1 VRLANLVLSLL
12 ATTAGVTGVPAVA
25 ATPQIPVPPETQAA
39 KPAQEE
45 PTRPSFAEWLDGVR
59 QEALARGIRQEIVDQ
74 ALSDIAEPM
83 PVILERDRAQAET
96 VFSLEKYIQRRLT
109 PKLVKA
115 GRDAFASHREVLGRI
130 EQKYGV
136 PPTVVTAIWGIESN
150 YGVFP
155 GVRPIIAA
163 LATLAWDPRRSAL
176 FRRELF
182 DALEILNRGDIEFS
196 HLRGSWAGAMGQ
208 VQFMP
213 SSYLQFAE
221 DYDGDG
227 RKDIWATPGDV
238 FASIANYLKGHGW
251 KAGESWGRAV
261 KVAPEVARRI
271 TNEVD
276 RRNVG
281 CRATRD
287 MTVVLPVKR
296 WQELGVRLPNGK
308 ALPASTPAAALV
320 SGTTQH
326 YLVYSNYDA
335 LLEYN
340 CAHSYA
346 ITVGVLAD
354 RIGSTAPI
362 PPAAKPKPV
371 RKKR

>member
-1 VRLANLVLSLL
+1 VRLVSLAIGL
-12 ATTAGVTGVPAVA
+12 LCTVAGSPAA
-25 ATPQIPVPPETQAA
+25 QAPAPQEPQAV

-45 PTRPSFAEWLDGVR
+45 PTRPSFSEWLGGVR
-59 QEALARGIRQEIVDQ
+59 TEALARGIRQEIVDE

-83 PVILERDRAQAET
+83 PVILERDRAQAEA

-109 PKLVKA
+109 PKLVKS
-115 GRDAFASHREVLGRI
+115 GREAFASHRDLLDQI
-130 EQKYGV
+130 ETKYGV

-150 YGVFP
+150 YGGFP

-227 RKDIWATPGDV
+227 RKDIWSTSADV

-251 KAGESWGRAV
+251 KAGESWGREV
-261 KVAPEVARRI
+261 KVTPEVARRI
-271 TNEVD
+271 TNDVE

-287 MTVVLPVKR
+287 MTVALPVAR

-308 ALPASTPAAALV
+308 ALPAGTPMAAMV

-326 YLVYSNYDA
+326 FLVYPNYDA

-362 PPAAKPKPV
+362 APATKPKSQ
-371 RKKR
+371 RKRHAA